1 MCITTGCNNIMI
13 GCAAGTTAG
22 ALGGNHSTECHH
34 IDMGNTQHVCARIKV
49 AWTATSDCRDK
60 ADIQDLTAG
69 LDFIKALRPV
79 TYRWDNRTEY
89 FEKDGEGLPM
99 VFDDDGNLLEV
110 ERDGRHKGKRLH
122 VGLLSQEVLPAEK
135 EAGYATEEDVD
146 SLFVKGTFNK
156 GYGMDYERLVAPLI
170 NAVKELSAEV
180 ETLKAKVG

>member
-1 MCITTGCNNIMI
+1 
-13 GCAAGTTAG
+13 
-22 ALGGNHSTECHH
+22 
-34 IDMGNTQHVCARIKV
+34 
-49 AWTATSDCRDK
+49 
-60 ADIQDLTAG
+60 
-69 LDFIKALRPV
+69 
-79 TYRWDNRTEY
+79 
-89 FEKDGEGLPM
+89 M

-122 VGLLSQEVLPAEK
+122 VGLLSQEVFPAEK

>member
-1 MCITTGCNNIMI
+1 MSYCNV
-13 GCAAGTTAG
+13 TTASF
-22 ALGGNHSTECHH
+22 GGNYSTEHHH
-34 IDMGNTQHVCARIKV
+34 IEMGNDNHACARVKV
-49 AWTATSDCRDK
+49 SWTVGSDCRDK

-89 FEKDGEGLPM
+89 LEKDGNGLPM

-110 ERDGRHKGKRLH
+110 ERDGRHKGKRLY
-122 VGLLSQEVLPAEK
+122 VGLISQEVLPAEK

-146 SLFVKGTFNK
+146 SLFVRGTFNK
-156 GYGMDYERLVAPLI
+156 GYGMDYDRLVAPLI

-180 ETLKAKVG
+180 EALKAK